1 MTELHLA
8 AWPCSYFEIDA
19 GGIHERG
26 YKLPVPPFSTSPSAA
41 ASSDES
47 QSEMRVVRFENGACN
62 SPTLVDLRST
72 PDTTRCLKS
81 SNNS

>member
-1 MTELHLA
+1 MIDMTHPLR
-8 AWPCSYFEIDA
+8 C
-19 GGIHERG
+19 
-26 YKLPVPPFSTSPSAA
+26 PVPPFSTSPSAA

-47 QSEMRVVRFENGACN
+47 QSEVQAVRYENSAKN
-62 SPTLVDLRST
+62 SPWLVDLRST